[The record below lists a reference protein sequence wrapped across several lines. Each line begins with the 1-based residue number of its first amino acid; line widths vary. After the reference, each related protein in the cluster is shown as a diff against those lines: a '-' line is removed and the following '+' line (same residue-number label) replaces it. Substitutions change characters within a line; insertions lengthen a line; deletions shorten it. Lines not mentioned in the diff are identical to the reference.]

1 MTTGLLMLLGIVPG
15 MGLPGGLMLGLADRF
30 IIAWQGSS
38 AIRAIGETV
47 WPLSILVT
55 VLLPLPLLPAL
66 SWVGRWPRA
75 GVGLRLLTVLALLAA
90 WGVLLGLVGLLIAM
104 RR

>member
-1 MTTGLLMLLGIVPG
+1 MLLGIVPG

-30 IIAWQGSS
+30 IIAWQGST
-38 AIRAIGETV
+38 ALRAIGETA
-47 WPLSILVT
+47 WPLSLIVT

-66 SWVGRWPRA
+66 SWVGGWRRA
-75 GVGLRLLTVLALLAA
+75 GVGPRLLTVLAVMLA
-90 WGVLLGLVGLLIAM
+90 WGILVALVGLLIAV